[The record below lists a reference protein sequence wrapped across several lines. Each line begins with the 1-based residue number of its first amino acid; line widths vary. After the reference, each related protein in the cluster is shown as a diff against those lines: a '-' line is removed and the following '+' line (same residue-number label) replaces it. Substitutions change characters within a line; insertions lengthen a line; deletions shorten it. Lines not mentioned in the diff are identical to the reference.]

1 MTSEAVRRLVAG
13 VAFGAVIGVLSV
25 AAEAKRPAPHAK
37 PGKGKPPASAPAA
50 TPEPTSAPA
59 PAAAPEPA
67 PAAAPST
74 PPPAAA
80 PEPAPA
86 PAPPPPPSSP
96 PPSLSSSA
104 KIDLDGLNAEY
115 NALRDELFRTRAKVE
130 LLGSAL
136 YKTKLAVT
144 FVYKAQRAWPLKKV
158 TLRLDDQPVAV
169 VDSPNAS
176 DPVRLYDGFA
186 APGRHTLTV
195 RVEAGAQGESRLGFA
210 TESALQFDIED
221 GKLAKVEL
229 TADESGDGPQPLA
242 RKKEGTFDVRLLAKV
257 RSQKLEA
264 SK

>member
-1 MTSEAVRRLVAG
+1 MRVRKLVAG
-13 VAFGAVIGVLSV
+13 VAFGAAIGLCTV
-25 AAEAKRPAPHAK
+25 AAEAKKPAPKAK
-37 PGKGKPPASAPAA
+37 PAKGKPPAAAPA
-50 TPEPTSAPA
+50 TTEPAPA
-59 PAAAPEPA
+59 PAAPSTPEPA

-74 PPPAAA
+74 PAPAA
-80 PEPAPA
+80 PEPPPA
-86 PAPPPPPSSP
+86 PTPPPTASPSSP

-169 VDSPNAS
+169 VDAPNAT
-176 DPVRLYDGFA
+176 DPIKLYDGFA

-195 RVEAGAQGESRLGFA
+195 RVEANAQGESRLA
-210 TESALQFDIED
+210 YSTESALQFDIED

-229 TADESGDGPQPLA
+229 TADEDGDGPQPLA
-242 RKKEGTFDVRLLAKV
+242 RKKEGTFDVRLLARVK
-257 RSQKLEA
+257 SQKLEGA
-264 SK
+264 K

>member
-1 MTSEAVRRLVAG
+1 MMRRLLLT
-13 VAFGAVIGVLSV
+13 VAFGMAIGAAVD
-25 AAEAKRPAPHAK
+25 AEAKRPAAK
-37 PGKGKPPASAPAA
+37 GKSPKGKPPV
-50 TPEPTSAPA
+50 TAPA
-59 PAAAPEPA
+59 PEPAAPASPAPSPAPEPA
-67 PAAAPST
+67 PAAATPAPAAPEPPAAPTPPPPPST
-74 PPPAAA
+74 PPPAA
-80 PEPAPA
+80 PI
-86 PAPPPPPSSP
+86 
-96 PPSLSSSA
+96 SSSA

-130 LLGSAL
+130 LLGAAL
-136 YKTKLAVT
+136 YKTKLAVS

-176 DPVRLYDGFA
+176 DPLKLYEGFA

-195 RVEAGAQGESRLGFA
+195 RVEANAQGESRLAYA

-242 RKKEGTFDVRLLAKV
+242 RKKEGTFDVRLVARVKSV
-257 RSQKLEA
+257 KLEGA
-264 SK
+264 K